1 MTQISFLRSYQQRE
15 NINSE
20 ATPISNAI
28 QSRHATTPETESDA
42 ATPELQLSHDDLLSE
57 FKRTKANSIDQ
68 NYRAPTKDVNS
79 RQLPMPIIT
88 RVQ

>member
-42 ATPELQLSHDDLLSE
+42 ATPELQLSRQDLLSE
-57 FKRTKANSIDQ
+57 FKGNERKQHRS
-68 NYRAPTKDVNS
+68 K
-79 RQLPMPIIT
+79 LPSTTPRM
-88 RVQ
+88 